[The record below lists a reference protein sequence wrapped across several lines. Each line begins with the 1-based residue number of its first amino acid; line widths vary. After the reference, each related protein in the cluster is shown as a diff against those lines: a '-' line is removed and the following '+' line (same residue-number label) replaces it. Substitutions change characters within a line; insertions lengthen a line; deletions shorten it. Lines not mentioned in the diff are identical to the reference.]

1 MPSLPPI
8 PGFCPDCESYNELTA
23 RFCGQCGKALPVA
36 SQDDDHAGALD
47 PEILDDS
54 LDFAGED
61 VTTETFADRGREDA
75 PGRDEATGTEPG
87 LTGFPDLPEPSTG
100 TNLWQKLD
108 QIPTIESDNYEAPRP
123 GAEDDTVTVAGEAEA
138 LEVSGP
144 AQAPPYSTPLTTAKT
159 SHGLEDAPL
168 DPNAPFALS
177 DSTLDEGD
185 SASTDTEDT
194 ARAAESAASIGRPG
208 IDPVLQPVAVPP
220 TTQAGP
226 ADDDLRTQLPSEE
239 APPDSEIQEPPA
251 APWLAIVRN
260 DGAFDAFTLDDA
272 PRLVGKSPTC
282 DLPLS
287 DELASRFHVII
298 QVLGDRH
305 FVIDVKSRRGTLVNA
320 EPIMQTALRH
330 RDVLRIG
337 NTFLVYVGKELHRT
351 ARVPLRPLLPN
362 AAISLDDRAQF
373 EVRTGNRPKLSFI
386 DGKQVA
392 FSSSDAQALV
402 GTHPACK
409 WRVVDPGAAPFHAQL
424 AWINGEPQFWDLY
437 SGMGTFVN
445 REVVQRVTL
454 HHGDII
460 QLGHRTFAV
469 HISGG
474 DPFGSPTAERATAA
488 LARSLCIT
496 CIRGPDRG
504 GTHTLKADD
513 NVLIMGRDSSAD
525 LYLQDDTVAGNH
537 AALTYDKGKLHLDDL
552 TGQKLTVINGVRSQ
566 EGKLVPGQLFKVG
579 HDVFLVHY
587 DRSMTIYR

>member
-8 PGFCPDCESYNELTA
+8 PGFCPHCESYNELTA
-23 RFCGQCGKALPVA
+23 HFCGQCGKALPVA
-36 SQDDDHAGALD
+36 AEDGGHSEALD
-47 PEILDDS
+47 PEILEDS
-54 LDFAGED
+54 VDFASED
-61 VTTETFADRGREDA
+61 VTTETFADRGGVDA
-75 PGRDEATGTEPG
+75 PGRGEATGTETG
-87 LTGFPDLPEPSTG
+87 LADFPDLPEPGTG
-100 TNLWQKLD
+100 TNLWQKLE
-108 QIPTIESDNYEAPRP
+108 QIPTIESDNYEAPQL
-123 GAEDDTVTVAGEAEA
+123 GAEEDTVTVPGVAEA
-138 LEVSGP
+138 LEITGDTQSPQGP
-144 AQAPPYSTPLTTAKT
+144 KLVTTAKM
-159 SHGLEDAPL
+159 SQALEGGPL
-168 DPNAPFALS
+168 DSNAAFSLS
-177 DSTLDEGD
+177 DSTLDEGAPV
-185 SASTDTEDT
+185 SAVTGGTPGVGQSPAPT
-194 ARAAESAASIGRPG
+194 GRPG
-208 IDPVLQPVAVPP
+208 GHQAQQPVTVRPTPP
-220 TTQAGP
+220 AEP
-226 ADDDLRTQLPSEE
+226 ADGELQMQLPSEAA
-239 APPDSEIQEPPA
+239 APDGEILEPPA
-251 APWLAIVRN
+251 APWLAIPRN
-260 DGAFDAFTLDDA
+260 GVEFDAFSLDDS
-272 PRLVGKSPTC
+272 PHLVGKSPTC
-282 DLPLS
+282 DLPLQ
-287 DELASRFHVII
+287 DELASRFHVLV

-305 FVIDVKSRRGTLVNA
+305 FVIDVKSRRGTLVNG

-330 RDVLRIG
+330 GDVLRIG

-362 AAISLDDRAQF
+362 AAISLDDRSQL

-409 WRVVDPGAAPFHAQL
+409 WKVVDPGVAPFHAQL

-445 REVVQRVTL
+445 REVVQRATL
-454 HHGDII
+454 RHGDIV
-460 QLGHRTFAV
+460 QLGRRTFAV

-474 DPFGSPTAERATAA
+474 DAFGSPTAERATAA

-496 CIRGPDRG
+496 CIRGADRG

-513 NVLIMGRDSSAD
+513 NVLIMGRDSTSD
-525 LYLQDDTVAGNH
+525 LRLQDDAVAGNH
-537 AALTYDKGKLHLDDL
+537 AALTFDRGKLHLDDL